1 MRARILTGAIAAA
14 ITLAGFAVSKYEGS
28 RYIAYQDI
36 GGTYTICEGH
46 TRNVKAGDTATPEQC
61 QSFKEDDLRIANAA
75 IDRCVKVPLTV
86 GERAAFLD
94 FTFNVGES
102 AFCGS
107 SLVRKLN
114 AGDHAGACDELT
126 RWVYAGGKKLQGL
139 VERREYEH
147 ALCVAPDKSA

>member
-1 MRARILTGAIAAA
+1 MRTRIVAGTLAAA
-14 ITLAGFAVSKYEGS
+14 LTLAAVAVSKYEGS

-75 IDRCVKVPLTV
+75 IDRCVHVPLTV

-102 AFCGS
+102 RFCGS
-107 SLVRKLN
+107 TLVKKLN
-114 AGDHAGACDELT
+114 SGDRAGACDELL
-126 RWVYAGGKKLQGL
+126 RWTYAAGKERQGL

-147 ALCVAPDKSA
+147 ALCVTPDKSA